1 MRGRLAECPAVA
13 ETALSAGGVRPLSNV
28 PFCASGDG
36 PKEAQ
41 QRDKRFATV
50 TGEATEKRGWQLC
63 LIDGRHEPGAGDLP
77 ERRGRETL
85 APPSAP
91 APDRSTVDA
100 DDLREPFHPGIGRA
114 IPQDRN
120 QHDKGRDMDPSAE
133 KAQRRRRLSAPASVD
148 VTTEA
153 EPLVVLGTEATGQ
166 RLGASARL
174 ARVSGRVQ
182 ATATCE
188 ASVSPAGI
196 CKITIDGEQQLVETG
211 IGQQGCVQGR
221 CPLQREG

>member
-41 QRDKRFATV
+41 QRDKRFAAV

-63 LIDGRHEPGAGDLP
+63 LIDGRHEPGAGDPP
-77 ERRGRETL
+77 ERRGREAL

-114 IPQDRN
+114 IP
-120 QHDKGRDMDPSAE
+120 
-133 KAQRRRRLSAPASVD
+133 
-148 VTTEA
+148 
-153 EPLVVLGTEATGQ
+153 
-166 RLGASARL
+166 
-174 ARVSGRVQ
+174 
-182 ATATCE
+182 
-188 ASVSPAGI
+188 
-196 CKITIDGEQQLVETG
+196 
-211 IGQQGCVQGR
+211 
-221 CPLQREG
+221 